1 MEGREMMHKC
11 EMEQKR
17 WKAVYTIETAIL
29 MGILLPALAG
39 ILWICILLYEKG
51 VLQGTIS
58 QNVLLENMKE
68 DKRAEPERIISK
80 ENSLGKA
87 KLYFKITK
95 IDQKVIAEGEGYA
108 SVPGIVSLFFPDR
121 TLAWKAYG
129 ENSWADTSKRLREI
143 FQKKTVQKSGDTK

>member
-51 VLQGTIS
+51 VNTSGFAHNPAKRTKKRLPFYKQLVIIIKPPGTIPHG
-58 QNVLLENMKE
+58 QFCKE
-68 DKRAEPERIISK
+68 DH
-80 ENSLGKA
+80 
-87 KLYFKITK
+87 
-95 IDQKVIAEGEGYA
+95 
-108 SVPGIVSLFFPDR
+108 VS
-121 TLAWKAYG
+121 
-129 ENSWADTSKRLREI
+129 
-143 FQKKTVQKSGDTK
+143 